1 MNNTNPFRI
10 KKVGDKYEY
19 DFVSYDEWEKIMEKY
34 DYEGDLDGFELWL
47 KNWNKDD
54 DWETFNENNK
64 MIKMKELLNLKE
76 VGVKYVE

>member
-76 VGVKYVE
+76 LGVKYVE